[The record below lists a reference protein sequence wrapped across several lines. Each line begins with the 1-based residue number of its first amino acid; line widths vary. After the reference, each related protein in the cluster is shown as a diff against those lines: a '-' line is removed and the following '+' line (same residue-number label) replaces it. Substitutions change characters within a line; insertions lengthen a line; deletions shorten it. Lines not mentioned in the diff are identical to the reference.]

1 MDFIQDINL
10 FGEPV
15 QQKKRGK
22 KKQDRKTAEDKMH
35 EKVKSLLEVWNRLP
49 NKKSSQHVISDGTFD
64 FYSFVGAALEMQ
76 STGFDEF
83 LGTTWLM
90 NQPISSDLIYQYD
103 TDRIRNIT
111 LIVGRYLKARTPN
124 VYGFLKN
131 SARERDRI
139 RIKEGRIHAK
149 IILLGNYDTSTF
161 LTIEGSANFTENPR
175 TEQYVISNDLDIY
188 EFHKTWIDEFR
199 W

>member
-15 QQKKRGK
+15 QQKKGK
-22 KKQDRKTAEDKMH
+22 KKQDRKSPEDKMH
-35 EKVKSLLEVWNRLP
+35 EKVKSLLELWNRLP
-49 NKKSSQHVISDGTFD
+49 NKNCSQHLISDGTFD
-64 FYSFVGAALEMQ
+64 FYSFTGAALEMQ
-76 STGFDEF
+76 KTGFDEF

-90 NQPISSDLIYQYD
+90 NQPISSDLISRHDQD
-103 TDRIRNIT
+103 QIRNIT
-111 LIVGRYLKARTPN
+111 LIVGRYLKARTPH

-131 SARERDRI
+131 SARERDMI
-139 RIKEGRIHAK
+139 KIKEGRIHAK
-149 IILLGNYDTSTF
+149 IILLGNYNTDTF

-175 TEQYVISNDLDIY
+175 TEQYVISNNLDIY
-188 EFHKTWIDEFR
+188 EFHKKWINEFR